1 MPIIQAGKQFTA
13 ASLKETAGNLAAM
26 MTDTIQSGTDFASQ
40 IASWTDEDLVALGM
54 TPEEAAAVRGFY
66 VSELPAVKTA
76 LESSFF
82 LRSLIGL
89 GV

>member
-13 ASLKETAGNLAAM
+13 ASLKETAGNLASM
-26 MTDTIQSGTDFASQ
+26 MADTIQSGTDFASQ

-54 TPEEAAAVRGFY
+54 TAEEAAAVRGFY